1 MSPPPEVLLYLF
13 FIKLTSTSI
22 GVHGSPKLG
31 PRRPKVPRRC
41 KKEAQKLTF
50 GSQKRHV
57 YEQNLREWPLAKT
70 SAGAMF
76 SSHYEG
82 PGPSLFAPKLASG
95 THCAPGT
102 LFFTLLALVLA
113 PKCDP
118 RPPKGDQKRPKG
130 LPKPPRGHVKSI
142 RNRPG
147 TPPWYSKGPGR
158 FQGYP
163 RDRK

>member
-1 MSPPPEVLLYLF
+1 MTLF
-13 FIKLTSTSI
+13 HKINFHLPCASRGAQSGTQDD
-22 GVHGSPKLG
+22 PKCS
-31 PRRPKVPRRC
+31 KSA
-41 KKEAQKLTF
+41 KKTCQKLTF

-57 YEQNLREWPLAKT
+57 YVRNLREWSFAKT

-82 PGPSLFAPKLASG
+82 PGPSPFTPKLASG

-102 LFFTLLALVLA
+102 LFFTLLDVFLA
-113 PKCDP
+113 PTCDP
-118 RPPKGDQKRPKG
+118 RPPKGDKKCPKG

-147 TPPWYSKGPGR
+147 TPPWYSKGPGKL
-158 FQGYP
+158 QGYP
-163 RDRK
+163 RDGK